1 MQGCV
6 IKLATKADVWRKM
19 LLGHLE
25 RTSESSAQ
33 RITDRNIYPL
43 APAPAPL
50 ALIFRLSIF
59 ECWGRSCRCPSPR
72 MLGKLEASQ
81 VEMKHT
87 CKQES

>member
-43 APAPAPL
+43 APAP
-50 ALIFRLSIF
+50 
-59 ECWGRSCRCPSPR
+59 SPI
-72 MLGKLEASQ
+72 GPHFQ
-81 VEMKHT
+81 VEHI
-87 CKQES
+87 